1 MKKISYLLNIVILA
15 GALTMAGC
23 GDDDSSGPT
32 IEEQQ
37 RQFLEGNWTVNSS
50 DDVSLGGSTGT
61 TGDWSDFAI
70 NFQSNGS
77 VQVSGESSEVDVF
90 TVNTYAISGTEVS
103 TFTVTFDDTDA
114 VTITR
119 NGADNQMIMSFTISG
134 EEPLGGKKAS
144 ISGAWIF
151 NLTK

>member
-1 MKKISYLLNIVILA
+1 MKKISYLLSVVILA
-15 GALTMAGC
+15 GVLAMTGC

-32 IEEQQ
+32 ITEQQ
-37 RQFLEGNWTVNSS
+37 RQFLEGNWTVNASN
-50 DDVSLGGSTGT
+50 DVSLDGNTGT
-61 TGDWSDFAI
+61 TGDWSNFAI
-70 NFQSNGS
+70 NFQSNGN
-77 VQVSGESSEVDVF
+77 VQVSGESTEVDVF
-90 TVNTYAISGTEVS
+90 AVSNYAISGTEVN

-119 NGADNQMIMSFTISG
+119 AGADNQMVMSFTRSG